1 MKVITDSKKMKEILS
16 RGVEEIIEKESL
28 LKKLKSG
35 KKLRIKHGVDPTG
48 PSLHL
53 GHSVVFRKLRHF
65 QDLGHK
71 IVFLIGD
78 FTALIGDP
86 SGRMEGR
93 KPLTK
98 KQVRKNMKDYV
109 RQTTKILNIKK
120 VEVRYN
126 SEWYEKKG
134 AEFLMQLTSRF
145 TFARVIE
152 RDDFKRRIKEG
163 VDVSM
168 LELIYPLLQGYDSV
182 ELKADVE
189 IGGRDQKFNLLMGR
203 KVQKKYGQPQQDIIT
218 TPLLE
223 GTDGVRKMSKSY
235 NNYIGL
241 DEEPSIMYGKIMSLP
256 DGIMWKYFN
265 LLTDIPLK
273 EIEEMKEKK
282 QKLLL
287 SPRDIKAR
295 LAREIVT
302 VYHGEKKA
310 ITAEKEFNK
319 VFAEKKLPSKIPIF
333 KTLKRVYPILDL
345 LFDSKQ
351 VASKNEAKRV
361 ILQKGVK
368 INNVLKTDW
377 KEKISLKDNMVIKVG
392 KRKFVKV
399 KLK

>member
-1 MKVITDSKKMKEILS
+1 
-16 RGVEEIIEKESL
+16 
-28 LKKLKSG
+28 
-35 KKLRIKHGVDPTG
+35 
-48 PSLHL
+48 
-53 GHSVVFRKLRHF
+53 
-65 QDLGHK
+65 
-71 IVFLIGD
+71 
-78 FTALIGDP
+78 
-86 SGRMEGR
+86 
-93 KPLTK
+93 
-98 KQVRKNMKDYV
+98 
-109 RQTTKILNIKK
+109 
-120 VEVRYN
+120 
-126 SEWYEKKG
+126 
-134 AEFLMQLTSRF
+134 
-145 TFARVIE
+145 
-152 RDDFKRRIKEG
+152 
-163 VDVSM
+163 
-168 LELIYPLLQGYDSV
+168 
-182 ELKADVE
+182 
-189 IGGRDQKFNLLMGR
+189 MGR